1 MDFSTFK
8 NILAVNKPLHPLV
21 QPIIDKRKK
30 MMEIAS
36 RIRNEQNAL
45 AHLGMETKT
54 LYVQRALKKLNP
66 QTPHF

>member
-8 NILAVNKPLHPLV
+8 SILAVNKPLEPTVKLV
-21 QPIIDKRKK
+21 IEKRKK
-30 MMEIAS
+30 MMEVAS

-54 LYVQRALKKLNP
+54 LYVQRALKKN
-66 QTPHF
+66 